1 MIYVCQG
8 RRWPVQE
15 KYNICCNEQQTEI
28 LWSEYMV
35 LHMVHADLAVV
46 RCWLSFSGYY
56 KVAWLLE
63 LVHSMKQCLPY
74 IVLKVMIAIRLEKS
88 KEIHMTAYFWDLS
101 YSVLVGLFFFFLS
114 SFLFVCLIVCFVYE
128 HFTCTWEIQ
137 ALLLH
142 MFPCTHYKLSNWSQ
156 YSILC
161 SRPKTPILEFECKLL
176 RGIHTECSEHFKWT
190 WYFFAWADRAVLCS
204 SKVKIL

>member
-1 MIYVCQG
+1 
-8 RRWPVQE
+8 
-15 KYNICCNEQQTEI
+15 
-28 LWSEYMV
+28 
-35 LHMVHADLAVV
+35 
-46 RCWLSFSGYY
+46 
-56 KVAWLLE
+56 
-63 LVHSMKQCLPY
+63 
-74 IVLKVMIAIRLEKS
+74 
-88 KEIHMTAYFWDLS
+88 MTAYFWDLS

-128 HFTCTWEIQ
+128 HFTCTWEKQ

-204 SKVKIL
+204 SNETAPQNRPKHTHSIVYAKVRASCLKELRIREHSLMMSLIFWPFLTYLPTLKRPYFGALLEPSTYSDMGRHYLMNVP